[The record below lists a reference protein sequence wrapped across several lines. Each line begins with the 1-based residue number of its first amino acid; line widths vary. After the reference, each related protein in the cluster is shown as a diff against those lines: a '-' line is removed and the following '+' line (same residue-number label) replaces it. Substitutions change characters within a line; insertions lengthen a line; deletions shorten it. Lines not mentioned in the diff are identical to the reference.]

1 MIKPLVRILAAV
13 ALFAAAAA
21 NAQLTIEIT
30 GANDKAVKAYMA
42 GLDFVRLEKQ

>member
-1 MIKPLVRILAAV
+1 VPTGVLDLGVHELDAGKHK
-13 ALFAAAAA
+13 
-21 NAQLTIEIT
+21 LTIEIT